1 MDRKIKLILLAVFS
15 VCFIAAV
22 VNSAQAQEVANIQF
36 CDKEYGDK
44 SDSLTLF
51 LKVRDDNN
59 KMVDILNDDKIKHF
73 KVVED
78 GCEVPDEK
86 QRLFLVA
93 DKRIPRDVTFSV
105 LIDIGIGAPEKKQII
120 RSIESLI
127 KSADRDSCHVFLSYF
142 GAAVERSEWITHDK
156 YSDWCDRIMK
166 NTVSGKRCFYSALY
180 SKLTEFDSLCPPL
193 WEDILVNNPN
203 NTRDYYCDYI
213 KNQEVFE
220 QSGRNNPEKNILIFF
235 TESTYEPLAEE
246 EITLP
251 EIVSVMNKQGKYKDF
266 VVPKV
271 YSFVYT
277 PDTTKLDEDFVNILS
292 SIGKYT
298 PSNDFD
304 RLIKNFEETVDDEK
318 YDYAFKYQV
327 QKVYDGTPVNYT
339 ALWKKDEVGAG
350 TITIGTKL
358 NKWPVRNQSTGVLI
372 KNYLIALLVSL
383 LAILFYILVMKVVIP
398 GIKSLVFKIK
408 YYKKY
413 DKVLEENYK
422 KYCRQGEAVACC
434 RCTKMIKY
442 GEPVVA
448 RCKHIMHV
456 GCWKEG
462 GHHCGEYGQNCKEG
476 IQEHVDWKEVLSIH
490 TLRSSYQTIAGV
502 CAGLVGWIIFNLLG
516 NGAFESLSKGI
527 VNTFYHKQNGLV
539 PECIRDVSSFLTIGL
554 LLAFF
559 LSIVFRYFEGVQK
572 KDGKAWLRITG
583 WSLLSGIIGLAS
595 FAIGGVIL
603 CSLLSIQNS
612 EKYMWLCSMPAFLLF
627 SVCTSLSLT
636 IKSSIPTK
644 SALLGGLASA
654 IIGFMVLYFSKFTG
668 KGFEWMNV
676 LLDFV
681 IYGGGLG
688 ASIVTARKL
697 SEKYFLV
704 IKDGVITRDPIAIHK
719 WMSASGGNKKV
730 TIGKDRRCEIPMTW
744 DNSDKVVE
752 KHAQLYVDAT
762 KKQAVLEPLAD
773 NVVFNSRGV
782 LAPYKQYALFNND
795 TFTIGDTTFQYI
807 EN

>member
-1 MDRKIKLILLAVFS
+1 MDRKIKLILLTVLS
-15 VCFIAAV
+15 VCFIATV

-36 CDKEYGDK
+36 CDKEYGDE

-51 LKVRDDNN
+51 LKVRDGNN
-59 KMVDILNDDKIKHF
+59 KMVDILSDGQINYLKIL
-73 KVVED
+73 ED
-78 GCEVPDEK
+78 GNEVSDGK
-86 QRLFLVA
+86 TRLGTTE
-93 DKRIPRDVTFSV
+93 KRIPYDMTFSV
-105 LIDIGIGAPEKKQII
+105 LIDLGIKKEKKEQICKA
-120 RSIESLI
+120 IESLV
-127 KSADRDSCHVFLSYF
+127 KSAGDSCVFLSYF
-142 GAAVERSEWITHDK
+142 GDFVGRSTPATSTNYWGCCEDIIK
-156 YSDWCDRIMK
+156 MEPKGR
-166 NTVSGKRCFYSALY
+166 RCFYSALY
-180 SKLTEFDSLCPPL
+180 AKITEFDSLCPPL
-193 WEDILVNNPN
+193 ANDILVNEPN
-203 NTRDYYCDYI
+203 YCDYI
-213 KNQEVFE
+213 KDAANIYMRANKND
-220 QSGRNNPEKNILIFF
+220 SEKNIVFFF

-251 EIVSVMNKQGKYKDF
+251 EIVSVMNKQGGYKNY

-277 PDTTKLDEDFVNILS
+277 PDSTKLDEDLVNILS
-292 SIGKYT
+292 SFGRYT

-304 RLIKNFEETVDDEK
+304 RLIRNFEETVDNEK
-318 YDYAFKYQV
+318 SDYAFTYQV

-339 ALWKKDEVGAG
+339 AIWKKNEVGAG

-358 NKWPVRNQSTGVLI
+358 NKWPVRDQSTGALI

-398 GIKSLVFKIK
+398 GIKSLIFKAK

-413 DKVLEENYK
+413 DKVLEESYK
-422 KYCRQGEAVACC
+422 KYCKQGEAVECC
-434 RCTKMIKY
+434 RCTKTIKY

-456 GCWKEG
+456 DCWKEG
-462 GHHCGEYGQNCKEG
+462 GRHCGEYGQNCKEG

-516 NGAFESLSKGI
+516 NGAFESLSRSI
-527 VNTFYHKQNGLV
+527 VNAFYHKQNGLV
-539 PECIRDVSSFLTIGL
+539 PECVRDVSSFLTMGL

-559 LSIVFRYFEGVQK
+559 LSLVFRYFDGVQK
-572 KDGKAWLRITG
+572 KDWNVWLRITG

-595 FAIGGVIL
+595 FALGGIIL
-603 CSLLSIQNS
+603 CLLLSIQNS

-704 IKDGVITRDPIAIHK
+704 VKAGVITRDPIAIHK

-795 TFTIGDTTFQYI
+795 TFTIGDTTFQYL